1 MGKFENPE
9 TGQVVE
15 ADKKPS
21 GLLGDWASP
30 WREVN
35 NATPVRDAISNQQ
48 GVGVQNPAAA
58 GTTTAT
64 PAAPIQNIEFG
75 SGGPPPGWQ
84 LDIIASKDLGRKNS
98 NGTTSSIYQ
107 KIDNPSVKFGF
118 VDPSSNQE
126 VSVTGAPGVSQ
137 RVSND
142 GTRIEYK
149 NSLGLP
155 VFPEELQG
163 IVDRQ
168 NNANNAAHI
177 RGAEIGAEATL
188 GAAGINAAASRDI
201 NTANIGANK
210 AAATAQ
216 SERDAAAAS
225 ALDARK
231 VAAAAVA
238 TANEQQA
245 AKITAAAKLVNDTA
259 AIKKINSDIQKNS
272 DDTAIA
278 VRNLQF
284 AEDKNAYAN
293 SVKNVELSRDSQKDI
308 FAQQSSIANLKTQ
321 QVQMFAQRDQAQATL
336 NQTVNLANAGAEN
349 ETGRFNTTQQF
360 NVQRANEEAARA
372 RQQQLQSLGTD
383 IGKLAADPGDRAK
396 YASTVLANSGWGR
409 ENTAMAGKDL
419 RTTDSMAPL
428 EALLRQ
434 RESVQGQTANPYTY
448 TPLTA
453 SQVGKET
460 LAPIDLSGVNL
471 PSEYKPTEFVAP
483 VSTLKPFEL
492 PTVPPTVPP
501 PKVPSPT
508 VPPTTSSSTYSIG
521 GVQQASNP
529 YGDSPSGS
537 WSSATPDA
545 FASALAAA
553 QADPNTTTF
562 DFPSKAFGGGTREG
576 EFIVGDSRS
585 GRPTGYEEIIVNPTH
600 APIHVIPNHNM
611 SNYFGGT
618 MNQYR
623 QMPRYAEG
631 DSPSEAPSGTAIANY
646 LNMMTQTGR
655 RNEALKVLSDA
666 GYHMDEPKAPP
677 AAESRVP
684 NIFQR
689 AEADIYPEQQSARN
703 SREFN
708 PDRDVET
715 PLPMREFNPDRDVE
729 TPLSRERS
737 RAGQGRFNYQPA
749 GDTPGQRL
757 GNLLYDTGEKIV
769 EADTYDPARIAARGA
784 MGAVGAIGRGARHL
798 YGMTPGSYDRGMG
811 NNQEEYDRERSLPRN
826 AMGTPSYAMGTSC
839 PTCGSP
845 NFANGTMPVYADGT
859 DGVFGG
865 LGADTDRS
873 LATSFLNDASS
884 RARSGTPWSQGNLP
898 TSVYASSPGFNPS
911 AASTLASIRAQAT
924 GQSSEDF
931 LRSANLY
938 KPGSVNETPIGRS
951 RLAT

>member
-1 MGKFENPE
+1 MGKWQDENG
-9 TGQVVE
+9 TVVE
-15 ADKKPS
+15 SDTNPDRTRSAAGVPRYRQVADSTPVGRQAPATTNQQSVENLAPAPAVIAGELGASTPPPPNQGWIEDTNYNYQVKPYTNPNGTQTRAYVRKNPDTGVVEKRTFIDPS
-21 GLLGDWASP
+21 TIVVS
-30 WREVN
+30 
-35 NATPVRDAISNQQ
+35 ATP
-48 GVGVQNPAAA
+48 
-58 GTTTAT
+58 
-64 PAAPIQNIEFG
+64 
-75 SGGPPPGWQ
+75 
-84 LDIIASKDLGRKNS
+84 
-98 NGTTSSIYQ
+98 
-107 KIDNPSVKFGF
+107 
-118 VDPSSNQE
+118 
-126 VSVTGAPGVSQ
+126 GAPGVFQIPS
-137 RVSND
+137 SD
-142 GTRIEYK
+142 GKSISYAITDDSGKTVPLSSEQVRNIQLAQSREAIAGSK
-149 NSLGLP
+149 
-155 VFPEELQG
+155 
-163 IVDRQ
+163 
-168 NNANNAAHI
+168 AN
-177 RGAEIGAEATL
+177 AEIGAGATL
-188 GAAGINAAASRDI
+188 GAAGISAAASRDI
-201 NTANIGANK
+201 NAANIVAARE
-210 AAATAQ
+210 AAAALG
-216 SERDAAAAS
+216 ERDAATAS
-225 ALDARK
+225 QLDARK

-245 AKITAAAKLVNDTA
+245 AKITAAAKLINDQA
-259 AIKKINSDIQKNS
+259 AIKKIDSDIQRNS

-293 SVKNVELSRDSQKDI
+293 SVKNTELSRDAQKDI
-308 FAQQSSIANLKTQ
+308 FAQQTSIANLKTQ

-409 ENTAMAGKDL
+409 ENTAMAGQDL

-471 PSEYKPTEFVAP
+471 PSEYKPTAFVAP

-492 PTVPPTVPP
+492 PRTNVVPPTVPP
-501 PKVPSPT
+501 P
-508 VPPTTSSSTYSIG
+508 TSSSTYSIG

-553 QADPNTTTF
+553 QADSNTTTSN
-562 DFPSKAFGGGTREG
+562 FPSAAFGGGTREG

-611 SNYFGGT
+611 ANYFGGT

-631 DSPSEAPSGTAIANY
+631 DSPSEAPSGTAIAAY
-646 LNMMTQTGR
+646 LNAMTQAGR
-655 RNEALKVLSDA
+655 RDEALKVLSDA
-666 GYHMDEPKAPP
+666 GYKMDEPKAPP

-684 NIFQR
+684 NIFER
-689 AEADIYPEQQSARN
+689 AEADIYPEQQSARS

-715 PLPMREFNPDRDVE
+715 PLPMREFNPDQDVE
-729 TPLSRERS
+729 TPLPRKRNESPLMRDL
-737 RAGQGRFNYQPA
+737 GR
-749 GDTPGQRL
+749 L
-757 GNLLYDTGEKIV
+757 
-769 EADTYDPARIAARGA
+769 RGA
-784 MGAVGAIGRGARHL
+784 VSGLFSPMSEEDRQSQLEQYRNMPGGYSTPR
-798 YGMTPGSYDRGMG
+798 YG
-811 NNQEEYDRERSLPRN
+811 
-826 AMGTPSYAMGTSC
+826 MGTPSYAMGTSC

-884 RARSGTPWSQGNLP
+884 RARAGTPWSQGNLP

-911 AASTLASIRAQAT
+911 AAKTLASIRAQAT

-931 LRSANLY
+931 LRSADLY
-938 KPGSVNETPIGRS
+938 KPGSVSETSIGR
-951 RLAT
+951 RA

>member
-1 MGKFENPE
+1 MPKFFNPN
-9 TGQVVE
+9 TGEVVE

-21 GLLGDWASP
+21 GFLGDWASP
-30 WREVN
+30 WREVD
-35 NATPVRDAISNQQ
+35 NATPVRDAGSNQQ

-58 GTTTAT
+58 GTATAV
-64 PAAPIQNIEFG
+64 PAAPITDVEFG
-75 SGGPPPGWQ
+75 IGGPPPGWQ
-84 LDIIASKDLGRKNS
+84 LDTVATKNQGGPKTNS
-98 NGTTSSIYQ
+98 SGTTSSIYQ
-107 KIDNPSVKFGF
+107 RINNPSVKFGF

-155 VFPEELQG
+155 VFPDELRA
-163 IVDRQ
+163 IVDR
-168 NNANNAAHI
+168 
-177 RGAEIGAEATL
+177 T
-188 GAAGINAAASRDI
+188 
-201 NTANIGANK
+201 NTANNEARREIAQIGAGATIGAANIS
-210 AAATAQ
+210 AATSRAIATENIEAARLAATAL
-216 SERDAAAAS
+216 SERDA
-225 ALDARK
+225 
-231 VAAAAVA
+231 
-238 TANEQQA
+238 QA
-245 AKITAAAKLVNDTA
+245 ARVVAAAKLINDTA
-259 AIKKINSDIQKNS
+259 AIKKIDSDIQRNS

-293 SVKNVELSRDSQKDI
+293 SVKNTELSRDAQKDI
-308 FAQQSSIANLKTQ
+308 FAQQTSIANLKTQ

-409 ENTAMAGKDL
+409 ENTAMAGQDL

-460 LAPIDLSGVNL
+460 LAPIDLSGINL
-471 PSEYKPTEFVAP
+471 PSQYKPTEFVAP
-483 VSTLKPFEL
+483 VSTPDRFEL
-492 PTVPPTVPP
+492 PKRTTPFAANMTMTGAAPAAPAAPAAAMPEPVTVQSDTTASAPVTSQTSYQNLFDQQSNY
-501 PKVPSPT
+501 PKPNFDSAANT
-508 VPPTTSSSTYSIG
+508 WG
-521 GVQQASNP
+521 G
-529 YGDSPSGS
+529 YGLGDSGM
-537 WSSATPDA
+537 AI
-545 FASALAAA
+545 
-553 QADPNTTTF
+553 
-562 DFPSKAFGGGTREG
+562 GGGTREG

-600 APIHVIPNHNM
+600 APIHVIPNNNM

-631 DSPSEAPSGTAIANY
+631 APETPSGDAIRNY
-646 LNMMTQTGR
+646 LNAMTQAGR
-655 RNEALKVLSDA
+655 RDEALKVLSDA
-666 GYHMDEPKAPP
+666 GYKMDEPEAPP

-684 NIFQR
+684 NIFER
-689 AEADIYPEQQSARN
+689 AETDIYPEQQHARS

-715 PLPMREFNPDRDVE
+715 PLPMREFDPDRDVE
-729 TPLSRERS
+729 TPLSRGRS
-737 RAGQGRFNYQPA
+737 SVRSSEGRFHYQPA

-757 GNLLYDTGEKIV
+757 GNLLYDTGKKIV
-769 EADTYDPARIAARGA
+769 EGTNYPQRMAALGVMAGAR
-784 MGAVGAIGRGARHL
+784 AIGSGARQG
-798 YGMTPGSYDRGMG
+798 YGLTPGSYDRGMG
-811 NNQEEYDRERSLPRN
+811 NNQEDYDREHDRSTGAGGQENFYTLPRN

-884 RARSGTPWSQGNLP
+884 RARAGTPWSQGNLP

-911 AASTLASIRAQAT
+911 AAKTLASIRAQAT

-931 LRSANLY
+931 LRSAEMY
-938 KPGSVNETPIGRS
+938 KPGSVSESNIGR
-951 RLAT
+951 RA